1 MPEESTLETDLLH
14 EEVLGPWSYVVRPVR
29 IFLVNTRFSERSG
42 PMEEPGR
49 ISEQQGIY
57 VDWGVFRVSLS
68 RLILSL
74 TVRVSEDAPFNLL
87 ITYAAEF
94 EMDQEDVPE
103 EEHEDIWKVVVGQ
116 TGPGLL
122 YPYVREAVTDL
133 TNRWRG
139 EPFSL
144 PLIPLPAI
152 PRNKIEIPPP
162 PADSVDQTELRLHAS
177 QSEKENDERQAPKKR
192 RTRARRRTGTS
203 ED

>member
-14 EEVLGPWSYVVRPVR
+14 EEFVGPWSYVVRPVR
-29 IFLVNTRFSERSG
+29 IFLVNTSFSERSG
-42 PMEEPGR
+42 PLEEPGR
-49 ISEQQGIY
+49 INEQQGIY
-57 VDWGVFRVSLS
+57 VDWGVFRVSIS

-74 TVRVSEDAPFNLL
+74 TVRVGEDAPFNLL

-94 EMDQEDVPE
+94 EMDKDTPAEDHE
-103 EEHEDIWKVVVGQ
+103 ETWKRVVGQ

-152 PRNKIEIPPP
+152 PMNKIEIPPP
-162 PADSVDQTELRLHAS
+162 PLDSVDQTELRLQAS
-177 QSEKENDERQAPKKR
+177 QNEEAKNERQTPQKPGK
-192 RTRARRRTGTS
+192 RTRRRA
-203 ED
+203 